1 MRSLYLLLFLSTTFW
16 ASYAQEILSDRE
28 LFLKQNPRYQTYL
41 QTEGRYLVLDVYGM
55 GKIKRHRFYAGD
67 ELLFKIKGQRKKIRE
82 NITSVSDS
90 SFTFTQFNE
99 ILNEHIHT
107 EVKLRDVRKIK
118 IYRRIPW
125 VTQGAYMLP
134 VAGGIFLISDTFI
147 YRGGLEF
154 GLQFTPESALIGGG
168 IASLGILC
176 KQLSFPTYRVG
187 NRHRLH
193 VLRVK

>member
-1 MRSLYLLLFLSTTFW
+1 MRSLYLLLFTAATIGS
-16 ASYAQEILSDRE
+16 SYAQEILSDTE

-41 QTEGRYLVLDVYGM
+41 QNEGRYLVLDVYRPGQ
-55 GKIKRHRFYAGD
+55 IRRHRFYAGD
-67 ELLFKIKGQRKKIRE
+67 ELVFKIKGQRKMIRE

-107 EVKLRDVRKIK
+107 EVRLSNVRKIR

-147 YRGGLEF
+147 YQGGLEF
-154 GLQFTPESALIGGG
+154 GIQFTPESALIGGG
-168 IASLGILC
+168 IASLGFLC
-176 KQLSFPTYRVG
+176 KRLSFPTYHVG
-187 NRHRLH
+187 GRHRLH

>member
-1 MRSLYLLLFLSTTFW
+1 MRSLYLLLFTAFTLCS
-16 ASYAQEILSDRE
+16 SYAQEILSDKE
-28 LFLKQNPRYQTYL
+28 LFLKQNPGYQTYL
-41 QTEGRYLVLDVYGM
+41 QTEGRYLVLDVYRM
-55 GKIKRHRFYAGD
+55 GQIRRHRFYAGD
-67 ELLFKIKGQRKKIRE
+67 ELVFTIKGQRKKIRE

-90 SFTFTQFNE
+90 SFTFTQFND

-107 EVKLRDVRKIK
+107 EVKLSNVRKIR

-134 VAGGIFLISDTFI
+134 VAGGIFFLSDTFR

-154 GLQFTPESALIGGG
+154 NVQFDPKSTLIAGGL
-168 IASLGILC
+168 ASLGFLC
-176 KQLSFPTYRVG
+176 QRLSFPTYRVG